1 MSLDRLELV
10 DFRSFA
16 RGVLEPDP
24 AAATVLTGPNG
35 AGKTTVL
42 EAVAYLGLQ
51 RSFRGAPR
59 EVLVRAGCERAVVR
73 AELRSGEAPVL
84 VEAEVAVAGR
94 SRAQVNRQPA
104 RSRAVLAE
112 AVPVTVFSPDDL
124 GIVQGGPARRRDVL
138 DDALRQVDPRSGAL
152 VDEVERV
159 LRQRAAL
166 LRQAGGRLGREV
178 ADTLE
183 VWDER
188 LSSAGTA
195 LVTARE
201 VLVAELEPAVAG
213 SYAGLAS
220 GGREAPHA
228 GARAGVTLA
237 YRRSWEGDLATALAA
252 ARTDDV
258 RRAATTVGPH
268 RDELELGI
276 GGHPARLQASQGEQR
291 CLALAV
297 RLAVHR
303 LVTGR
308 TGAAPILL
316 LDDVFSEL
324 DPSRSCALVREL
336 PAGQSLVTTAVPLP
350 AGVTV
355 GATVDVRE
363 LGCRPGAGDGGDARD
378 GRDAGTGDGRG
389 GAPGAGAG
397 EGARGPD
404 GGG

>member
-1 MSLDRLELV
+1 MSLVRLELV

-16 RGVLEPDP
+16 RAELEPDP
-24 AAATVLTGPNG
+24 GAATVLTGPNG

-59 EVLVRAGCERAVVR
+59 EVLVRSGCERAVVR
-73 AELRSGEAPVL
+73 AELRARDTPVL

-104 RSRAVLAE
+104 RSRAMLAE

-124 GIVQGGPARRRDVL
+124 GIVQGGPGRRREVL
-138 DDALRQVDPRSGAL
+138 DDALRLVDPRSGAL

-166 LRQAGGRLGREV
+166 LRQAGGRLSREV
-178 ADTLE
+178 GDTLA

-188 LSSAGTA
+188 LATAGGA
-195 LVTARE
+195 LVVARE
-201 VLVAELEPAVAG
+201 ALVAELEPAVAA
-213 SYAGLAS
+213 SYAGLA
-220 GGREAPHA
+220 REGPRA
-228 GARAGVTLA
+228 GANREPPVALA
-237 YRRSWEGDLATALAA
+237 YRRSWDGDLAGALAR
-252 ARTDDV
+252 ARADDL

-268 RDELELGI
+268 RDELDLAIAGR
-276 GGHPARLQASQGEQR
+276 PARLQASQGEQR
-291 CLALAV
+291 CLALAL

-303 LVTGR
+303 LVAGR
-308 TGAAPILL
+308 TGLVPVLL

-324 DPSRSCALVREL
+324 DPSRSRALVDEL
-336 PAGQSLVTTAVPLP
+336 PPGQSLVTTAVPLP

-363 LGCRPGAGDGGDARD
+363 LGCRPGAGEHD
-378 GRDAGTGDGRG
+378 GDG
-389 GAPGAGAG
+389 
-397 EGARGPD
+397 
-404 GGG
+404 